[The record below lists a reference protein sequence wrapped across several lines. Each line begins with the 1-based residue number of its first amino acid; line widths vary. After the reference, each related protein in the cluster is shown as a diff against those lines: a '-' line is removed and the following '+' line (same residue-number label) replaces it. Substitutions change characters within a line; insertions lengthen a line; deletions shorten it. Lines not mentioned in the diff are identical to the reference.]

1 MCAITEIRKMIG
13 ECNSSAQDFA
23 LAAKSVGIGKG
34 PEESGLFAGGETGI
48 DQIQVTMKPKAEW
61 ESFCGQNIN

>member
-1 MCAITEIRKMIG
+1 MIG

-34 PEESGLFAGGETGI
+34 PEESGLFAEGETGI

-61 ESFCGQNIN
+61 LQY